1 MATKTPKYELQKKE
15 DNDFYNIED
24 LNANWDK
31 VENALTEFDDSGT
44 AEGITSFTDMLAKLV
59 TGNKLAVTLRNLKAG
74 LQFVL
79 HTGSI
84 VNNCVTDNAK
94 LPLSA
99 AQGKVLQDAITKL
112 NGELAQKAPFYSR
125 SWHQNNQV
133 WRLGFRLYFNCT
145 GRNGRCIW
153 SISSQRIRRW
163 WYRKISY
170 RGNPPR

>member
-1 MATKTPKYELQKKE
+1 MATKTSKYELQKKE

-99 AQGKVLQDAITKL
+99 AQGKALQDAITKL
-112 NGELAQKAPFYSR
+112 NGELSGKATLRNDNIKAIFWENRTEPQKFGIQLSDGT
-125 SWHQNNQV
+125 WK
-133 WRLGFRLYFNCT
+133 YFLADE
-145 GRNGRCIW
+145 
-153 SISSQRIRRW
+153 S
-163 WYRKISY
+163 
-170 RGNPPR
+170 